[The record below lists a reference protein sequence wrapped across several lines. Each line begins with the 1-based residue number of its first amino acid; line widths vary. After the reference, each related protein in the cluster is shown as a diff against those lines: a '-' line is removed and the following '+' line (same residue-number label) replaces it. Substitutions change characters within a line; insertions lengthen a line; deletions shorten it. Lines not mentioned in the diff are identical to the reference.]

1 MAELTLT
8 NDFRVGA
15 IGRQGSGKSFL
26 MQQLLTKQKRVIIV
40 DSKHQISWAGYHLTS
55 SPAAALLENKVIYRP
70 EGRIPD
76 SFWEDVMDV
85 LHEDGGGIL
94 YIDELSEVCSA
105 NTMPPG
111 LRSIFRMGRELGVG
125 VYWAAQSATE
135 ITNTALRQSDV
146 LILFLNLGASDR
158 DKIIKIAGDIGEVTA
173 HLSLREFVVFESAN
187 QAYDPNRIQ
196 AYVYNPEA
204 VAA

>member
-8 NDFRVGA
+8 NDYRVGA

-26 MQQLLTKQKRVIIV
+26 MQQLLEPQPRVIIV
-40 DSKHQISWAGYHLTS
+40 DSKHSVNWKGYHLTS
-55 SPAAALLENKVIYRP
+55 NPAAALLEKKVIFRP

-76 SFWEDVMDV
+76 TFWEDVMDV
-85 LHEDGGGIL
+85 LHEEGGGII
-94 YIDELSEVCSA
+94 YIDELSEVCNA
-105 NTMPPG
+105 NTMPAG
-111 LRSIFRMGRELGVG
+111 LRSMFRMGRELGVG
-125 VYWAAQSATE
+125 VWWAAQSATE

-158 DKIIKIAGDIGEVTA
+158 DKVIKIAGDIGEVTA
-173 HLSLREFVVFESAN
+173 HLALREFVVFESAN
-187 QAYDPNRIQ
+187 QAYDPNAIP
-196 AYVYNPEA
+196 AYVFNAEG